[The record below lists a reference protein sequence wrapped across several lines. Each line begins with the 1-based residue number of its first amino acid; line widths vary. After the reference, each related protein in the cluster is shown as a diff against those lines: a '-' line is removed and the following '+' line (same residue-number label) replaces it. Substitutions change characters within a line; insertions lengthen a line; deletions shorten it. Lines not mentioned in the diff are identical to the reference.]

1 MKTQTLKKTFQ
12 GQKIPDCKNKIPDCK
27 NKLELRDFVCSKY
40 KKPLVFCCGGYGNL
54 LNHTNSAIVS
64 NINDECL
71 HYIKQRLEGD
81 CKNECSE

>member
-12 GQKIPDCKNKIPDCK
+12 GQKIPDCKNE
-27 NKLELRDFVCSKY
+27 LELRDFVCSKY
-40 KKPLVFCCGGYGNL
+40 KKPLVFCCGYGNL

-64 NINDECL
+64 DINDECL